1 MDWAPIIGGVGG
13 SIASGLF
20 GMNSAE
26 SAMDQQLSNQRK
38 LMDLQYRY
46 QTNAYWNRYNWS
58 VNDMRNAGLNP
69 ILAATQGI
77 SGNIQGVSG
86 QAGLAQASTPDF
98 GSSFSNSARSSM
110 ENAIAK
116 KGLELQERNTAVAE
130 WQAAN
135 DEYKARTDRM
145 NVENQI
151 LTREGQLD
159 LARQAQHFDQQLR
172 EAWQHF
178 QIDNETQKTGAY
190 VRHLAAQNE
199 SLATMAQVALRDV
212 GVKEVLAD
220 VARENGISHRALEA
234 AQAVVC
240 GDQSEFLKKHGNSME
255 AQEALAKAQT
265 ALTNYKRSV
274 AGIETIS
281 DVMSGILS
289 VAIGTKIGMGVYG
302 ELTGNSTRIGF

>member
-1 MDWAPIIGGVGG
+1 MDWSSIGAAIGGSV
-13 SIASGLF
+13 ISGLF
-20 GMNSAE
+20 GQSSA
-26 SAMDQQLSNQRK
+26 AQQFERQK
-38 LMDLQYRY
+38 ELMALQHAYQVDDYKHRY
-46 QTNAYWNRYNWS
+46 QWA
-58 VNDMRNAGLNP
+58 VGDMRSAGLNP
-69 ILAATQGI
+69 IIAATSGI
-77 SGNIQGVSG
+77 GGNLSGVS
-86 QAGLAQASTPDF
+86 AGNAAMAPTPDF
-98 GSSFSNSARSSM
+98 GNFLTNSARASM
-110 ENAIAK
+110 DKAIAK

-135 DEYKARTDRM
+135 EEYRVRTDRM

-159 LARQAQHFDQQLR
+159 LAKQAQHFDQQLR
-172 EAWQHF
+172 EAWQEF

-199 SLATMAQVALRDV
+199 SLETMAQVALRDV

-240 GDQSEFLKKHGNSME
+240 GDQSDFLKKHGNTME
-255 AQEALAKAQT
+255 AQEELAKAQT

-289 VAIGTKIGMGVYG
+289 VAIGTKIGMGVYSD
-302 ELTGNSTRIGF
+302 LTGNGTHIGF